1 MSVRP
6 LGWETLTLPMADVA
20 AASSVNFIAPIDATR
35 LEVVTMLSGALAGGD
50 ATLTVSKNGT
60 NLSPTI
66 VITSS
71 GSALGDIDSA
81 TFVTGIVK
89 GDRITVTTDGGGNST
104 VPITINATFT
114 P

>member
-1 MSVRP
+1 
-6 LGWETLTLPMADVA
+6 MADVA

-71 GSALGDIDSA
+71 GSALGDI
-81 TFVTGIVK
+81 VK

>member
-1 MSVRP
+1 MAVRP
-6 LGWETLTLPMADVA
+6 LGWETLSLPMADVA
-20 AASSVNFIAPIDATR
+20 AASSINFIVPIDGILR
-35 LEVVTMLSGALAGGD
+35 EVVTMLSGALAGGD
-50 ATLTVSKNGT
+50 ATLTVSHNGT

-81 TFVTGIVK
+81 TFARPVAK
-89 GDRITVTTDGGGNST
+89 GDRIVVTTDGGGNST
-104 VPITINATFT
+104 VPITVNATFS